1 MIIIIHTEIK
11 MNKIKVFRVI
21 EMNMRI
27 KINCQIGQKINLL
40 VTQHQQYLL
49 LNYFLSPD
57 ITRLSKFEG

>member
-1 MIIIIHTEIK
+1 
-11 MNKIKVFRVI
+11 
-21 EMNMRI
+21 MNMRI